1 MKSSLSSPLSTSIL
15 FGLKTKERNYRRPTK
30 SAENGHLHSERR
42 AIQDILANSTDYL
55 VAVALRPN
63 FSSIAPMNRSS
74 LAFPWKSWFY
84 AAAQK

>member
-1 MKSSLSSPLSTSIL
+1 MCNFKGFKGNLCFLTRIS
-15 FGLKTKERNYRRPTK
+15 LKTKGNNYRCPTK

-74 LAFPWKSWFY
+74 LAFP
-84 AAAQK
+84 